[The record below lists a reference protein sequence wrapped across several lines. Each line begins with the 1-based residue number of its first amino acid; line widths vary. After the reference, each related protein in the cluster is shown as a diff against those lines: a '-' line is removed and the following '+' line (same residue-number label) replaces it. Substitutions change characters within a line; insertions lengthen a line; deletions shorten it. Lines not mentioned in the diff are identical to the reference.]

1 MAMFTG
7 APPTSTSVD
16 TLLVAVSIL
25 ESVKGVAAGTS
36 PCRQYARFPSGAT
49 TPWPDPVPGASAV
62 VTLLIY

>member
-36 PCRQYARFPSGAT
+36 PCRQ
-49 TPWPDPVPGASAV
+49 
-62 VTLLIY
+62 